1 MKCYFIIHTPLI
13 FASNFKIQA
22 PPPSLGGDSS
32 FLYQLKTDS
41 NTNICFL
48 TKLIPYNKV
57 VILMHSRLLNVS
69 FFNILVRF
77 VFLNRRADP
86 A

>member
-22 PPPSLGGDSS
+22 PPAPPGGDSS

-41 NTNICFL
+41 NTNIWFSNQTYTL
-48 TKLIPYNKV
+48 Q
-57 VILMHSRLLNVS
+57 
-69 FFNILVRF
+69 
-77 VFLNRRADP
+77 
-86 A
+86 